1 MAPVSEPRDLHQRH
15 QEVGE
20 AEDNHA
26 AAAAAAAAARAG
38 SLKWRHTDNCNVV

>member
-20 AEDNHA
+20 AEDYHA
-26 AAAAAAAAARAG
+26 AAAAAALSG